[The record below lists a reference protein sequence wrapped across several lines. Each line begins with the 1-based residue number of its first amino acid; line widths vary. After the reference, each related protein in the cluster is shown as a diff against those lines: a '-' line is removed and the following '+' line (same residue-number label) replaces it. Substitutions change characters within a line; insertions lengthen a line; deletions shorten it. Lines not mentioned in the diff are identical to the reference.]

1 MTYKQLA
8 ERIQRLPLEQQEMDV
23 TVSCDVSKEA
33 FKANY
38 FHVIGPDDF
47 MGHLLDKD
55 HPIISISF

>member
-1 MTYKQLA
+1 
-8 ERIQRLPLEQQEMDV
+8 MDV
-23 TVSCDVSKEA
+23 TVSCDVSKEV

-47 MGHLLDKD
+47 MGDLLDKD